1 MKNAAFGA
9 RLSAVGDRWSVLG
22 RRSSMIG
29 LCAVVLAGLMIA
41 GCRRETPI
49 EPPVV
54 HYGQHICAECG
65 MIVSDS
71 RFAAAMLIE
80 KDGRREMLLFDDI
93 GCLIVGQWQDES
105 VILARWVTDAS
116 TGAWLDATSASYLFS
131 PDIITPM
138 AFGAAAYADRAAAEQ
153 AAAVSPDEVM
163 DFAELVA
170 RLRKDLPLVGD
181 HE

>member
-1 MKNAAFGA
+1 MRSRAVDDGWSVFGGGSSVVG
-9 RLSAVGDRWSVLG
+9 LSA
-22 RRSSMIG
+22 I
-29 LCAVVLAGLMIA
+29 VLAGLVIA

-49 EPPVV
+49 EPPAV
-54 HYGQHICAECG
+54 HYGQDICCECG

-93 GCLIVGQWQDES
+93 GCLIVGRWQDES
-105 VILARWVTDAS
+105 DMLARWVTDAS
-116 TGAWLDATSASYLFS
+116 SGAWLDATSASYLFS

-138 AFGAAAYADRAAAEQ
+138 AFGAAAYSDRGAAEQ
-153 AAAVSPDEVM
+153 AAAVLHGEVM
-163 DFAELVA
+163 DFAALVA
-170 RLRKDLPLVGD
+170 RLRKDAPPASD